1 MTLEQLRIFATV
13 AEMLHFT
20 RAAEVLHLSQPA
32 VSAAIAA
39 LEAEHGLRLFD
50 RIGRRVELTAAG
62 QLLHGRARAILAKV
76 EEAGTML
83 AELSGLSRGALR
95 LAASQTVGNHWLPP
109 RLLRFAGDYPGIRV
123 DLSIGNTEQVAE
135 AVRDGRAEL
144 GIAEG
149 AVTDPALVSEP
160 IEGDRLRLV
169 VGAGHPW
176 AALGRVDGG
185 ALAAGRWILR
195 EPGSGTRALFEAAMR
210 GVGVDPDG
218 LDVAMTLPGGG
229 VIRAALLAG
238 VGASVLS
245 DLIVAEDLAA
255 GRIVAL
261 EGLDLPARPFH
272 LLRHRDRYRSIAERA
287 FIRVAV
293 GNAASPALG
302 EGWDPRSGEGEG

>member
-62 QLLHGRARAILAKV
+62 DLLHAQARAILAKV

-95 LAASQTVGNHWLPP
+95 LAASQTVGNHWLAP
-109 RLLRFAGDYPGIRV
+109 RLLRFAEAYPGIRV

-149 AVTDPALVSEP
+149 AVTDSALVSEP

-169 VGAGHPW
+169 VGAAHPW
-176 AALGRVDGG
+176 AGLGRVGREEM
-185 ALAAGRWILR
+185 AAGRWIQR

-210 GVGVDPDG
+210 GVGLVPEA

-261 EGLDLPARPFH
+261 DGLDLPARPFH

-287 FIRVAV
+287 FVRSALDA
-293 GNAASPALG
+293 GQAPAST
-302 EGWDPRSGEGEG
+302 

>member
-62 QLLHGRARAILAKV
+62 QLLHGQARAILAKV

-95 LAASQTVGNHWLPP
+95 LAASQTVGNHWLPQ
-109 RLLRFAGDYPGIRV
+109 RLLRFAAAYPGIRV

-149 AVTDPALVSEP
+149 VVTDSALVSEP
-160 IEGDRLRLV
+160 VEGDRLRLV
-169 VGAGHPW
+169 VGGCHPW
-176 AALGRVDGG
+176 AGLGRVGRDEM
-185 ALAAGRWILR
+185 AAGRWILR
-195 EPGSGTRALFEAAMR
+195 EPGSGTRALFEAAVR
-210 GVGVDPDG
+210 GVGLDPGG
-218 LDVAMTLPGGG
+218 LDVAMTLPGGCI
-229 VIRAALLAG
+229 IREALLAG

-245 DLIVAEDLAA
+245 DLILADDLAA

-261 EGLDLPARPFH
+261 EGLDLPSRPFH
-272 LLRHRDRYRSIAERA
+272 LLRHRDRHRSLAERA
-287 FIRVAV
+287 FVRVAV
-293 GNAASPALG
+293 EAGQAPASP
-302 EGWDPRSGEGEG
+302 

>member
-1 MTLEQLRIFATV
+1 MEQLRIFATV

-62 QLLHGRARAILAKV
+62 QLLHGQARAILAKV

-109 RLLRFAGDYPGIRV
+109 RLLRFAEAYPGIRV

-149 AVTDPALVSEP
+149 VVTDSALVSEP
-160 IEGDRLRLV
+160 IDGDRLRLV
-169 VGAGHPW
+169 VGARHPW
-176 AALGRVDGG
+176 ASLGRVDRDT
-185 ALAAGRWILR
+185 LMAGRWILR
-195 EPGSGTRALFEAAMR
+195 ESGSGTRALFEAAIR
-210 GVGVDPDG
+210 GVGLDPGG
-218 LDVAMTLPGGG
+218 LEVAMTLPGGG
-229 VIRAALLAG
+229 IIRSALLAG
-238 VGASVLS
+238 VGVGVLS
-245 DLIVAEDLAA
+245 DLILAEDLAA

-261 EGLDLPARPFH
+261 EGLDLPSRPFH
-272 LLRHRDRYRSIAERA
+272 LVRHRDRHRSLAERA
-287 FIRVAV
+287 FVRSALE
-293 GNAASPALG
+293 AAQAM
-302 EGWDPRSGEGEG
+302 RSERTP

>member
-62 QLLHGRARAILAKV
+62 QLLHGQARAILAKV

-109 RLLRFAGDYPGIRV
+109 RLLRFAEAYPGIRV

-149 AVTDPALVSEP
+149 VVTDSALVSEP
-160 IEGDRLRLV
+160 IDGDRLRLV
-169 VGAGHPW
+169 VGARHPW
-176 AALGRVDGG
+176 ASLGRVDRDT
-185 ALAAGRWILR
+185 LAAGRWILR
-195 EPGSGTRALFEAAMR
+195 ESGSGTRALFEAAIR
-210 GVGVDPDG
+210 GVGLDPGG
-218 LDVAMTLPGGG
+218 LEVAMTLPGGG
-229 VIRAALLAG
+229 IIRSALLAG
-238 VGASVLS
+238 VGVGVLS
-245 DLIVAEDLAA
+245 DLILAEDVAA

-261 EGLDLPARPFH
+261 EGLDLPSRPFH
-272 LLRHRDRYRSIAERA
+272 LVRHRDRHRSLAERA
-287 FIRVAV
+287 FLRTALE
-293 GNAASPALG
+293 AAQAL
-302 EGWDPRSGEGEG
+302 RSERTP

>member
-1 MTLEQLRIFATV
+1 VTLEQLRIFATV

-62 QLLHGRARAILAKV
+62 QLLHGQARAILAKV
-76 EEAGTML
+76 DEAGTML

-95 LAASQTVGNHWLPP
+95 LAASQTVGNHWLPT
-109 RLLRFAGDYPGIRV
+109 RLLRFAAAYPGIRV

-149 AVTDPALVSEP
+149 VVTDPALVSEP
-160 IEGDRLRLV
+160 VEGDRLRLV
-169 VGAGHPW
+169 VGGSHPW
-176 AALGRVDGG
+176 AGLGRVGRDE
-185 ALAAGRWILR
+185 LAAGRWILR
-195 EPGSGTRALFEAAMR
+195 EPGSGTRALFELAVR
-210 GVGVDPDG
+210 GVGLDPAG

-229 VIRAALLAG
+229 MIRAALLAG

-245 DLIVAEDLAA
+245 DLMLTEDLAA

-261 EGLDLPARPFH
+261 EGLELPARPFH
-272 LLRHRDRYRSIAERA
+272 LVRHRDRYRSIAERA
-287 FIRVAV
+287 FVRVAV
-293 GNAASPALG
+293 ENTPSPAPG
-302 EGWDPRSGEGEG
+302 EGGDPRSGEGEG

>member
-20 RAAEVLHLSQPA
+20 RAAEMLHLSQPA

-62 QLLHGRARAILAKV
+62 RLLHGQARAILAKV

-109 RLLRFAGDYPGIRV
+109 RLLRFAGAYPGIRV
-123 DLSIGNTEQVAE
+123 DLFIGNTEQVAE

-149 AVTDPALVSEP
+149 AVTDAALVSEP
-160 IEGDRLRLV
+160 TEGDRLRLV

-176 AALGRVDGG
+176 AALGRVDP
-185 ALAAGRWILR
+185 AMLAAGRWILR
-195 EPGSGTRALFEAAMR
+195 EPGSGTRALFGAAIR
-210 GVGVDPDG
+210 GVGLDPDG

-238 VGASVLS
+238 LGASVLS

-287 FIRVAV
+287 FVRLAV
-293 GNAASPALG
+293 DDGPP
-302 EGWDPRSGEGEG
+302 PR

>member
-1 MTLEQLRIFATV
+1 MEQLRIFATV

-62 QLLHGRARAILAKV
+62 QLLHGQARSILAKV

-95 LAASQTVGNHWLPP
+95 LAASQTVGNHWLPLH
-109 RLLRFAGDYPGIRV
+109 LLRFAEAYPGIRV

-149 AVTDPALVSEP
+149 VVTDPLLVSEP
-160 IEGDRLRLV
+160 IAGDRLLLV

-176 AALGRVDGG
+176 AGLGRVDRDS
-185 ALAAGRWILR
+185 LTAGRWILR
-195 EPGSGTRALFEAAMR
+195 EPGSGTRALFEAALR
-210 GVGVDPDG
+210 ATGIDPG
-218 LDVAMTLPGGG
+218 ALDVAMTLPGGRI
-229 VIRAALLAG
+229 IRAALLAG

-245 DLIVAEDLAA
+245 DLILTEELAA

-261 EGLDLPARPFH
+261 EGLDLPSRPFH
-272 LLRHRDRYRSIAERA
+272 LVRHRDRHRSLAERA
-287 FIRVAV
+287 FVRSALEA
-293 GNAASPALG
+293 GQGPAS
-302 EGWDPRSGEGEG
+302 

>member
-1 MTLEQLRIFATV
+1 MTLEQLRIFAAV
-13 AEMLHFT
+13 ADALHFT
-20 RAAEVLHLSQPA
+20 RAAETLHLSQPA
-32 VSAAIAA
+32 VSAAVAA

-62 QLLHGRARAILAKV
+62 HLLRREARAILAKV

-83 AELSGLSRGALR
+83 AELSGLSRGTLR

-109 RLLRFAGDYPGIRV
+109 RLLRFAEAHPGIRI

-135 AVRDGRAEL
+135 AVRDGSAEL

-149 AVTDPALVSEP
+149 AVSDPALVSEP
-160 IEGDRLRLV
+160 IAGDRLRLV
-169 VGAGHPW
+169 VGGRHPW
-176 AALGRVDGG
+176 AALGRVGVTDM
-185 ALAAGRWILR
+185 AAGRWILR
-195 EPGSGTRALFEAAMR
+195 ESGSGTRALFESALRAA
-210 GVGVDPDG
+210 GLDPGG

-238 VGASVLS
+238 LGASVLS

-261 EGLDLPARPFH
+261 EGLELPARPFH
-272 LLRHRDRYRSIAERA
+272 LVRHRDRYRSIAERA
-287 FIRVAV
+287 FVRLAV
-293 GNAASPALG
+293 EAAPA
-302 EGWDPRSGEGEG
+302 SS

>member
-1 MTLEQLRIFATV
+1 VTLEQLRIFATV

-62 QLLHGRARAILAKV
+62 QLLHGQARAILAKV
-76 EEAGTML
+76 DEAGTML

-95 LAASQTVGNHWLPP
+95 LAASQTVGNHWLPT
-109 RLLRFAGDYPGIRV
+109 RLLRFAAAYPGIRV

-149 AVTDPALVSEP
+149 VVTDSALVSEP
-160 IEGDRLRLV
+160 VEGDRLRLV
-169 VGAGHPW
+169 VGGSHPW
-176 AALGRVDGG
+176 AGLGRVGRDE
-185 ALAAGRWILR
+185 LAAGRWILR
-195 EPGSGTRALFEAAMR
+195 EPGSGTRALFELAVR
-210 GVGVDPDG
+210 GVGLDPAG

-229 VIRAALLAG
+229 MIRAALLAG

-245 DLIVAEDLAA
+245 DLMLTEDLAA

-272 LLRHRDRYRSIAERA
+272 LVRHRDRYRSIAERA
-287 FIRVAV
+287 FVRVAV
-293 GNAASPALG
+293 EDIPSPPRG
-302 EGWDPRSGEGEG
+302 EG

>member
-62 QLLHGRARAILAKV
+62 HLLHGQARAILAKV

-83 AELSGLSRGALR
+83 AELSGLSRGSLR
-95 LAASQTVGNHWLPP
+95 LAASQTVGNHWLPL
-109 RLLRFAGDYPGIRV
+109 RLLRFAGAYPGIRV

-149 AVTDPALVSEP
+149 VVTDSSLVSEA
-160 IEGDRLRLV
+160 IDGDRLRLV

-176 AALGRVDGG
+176 ASLGRVDRDV
-185 ALAAGRWILR
+185 LAAGRWILR
-195 EPGSGTRALFEAAMR
+195 ESGSGTRAVFEAAILAA
-210 GVGVDPDG
+210 GLDPGG

-229 VIRAALLAG
+229 IIRSALLAG
-238 VGASVLS
+238 IGAGVLS
-245 DLIVAEDLAA
+245 DLILAEDLAA

-261 EGLDLPARPFH
+261 EGLDLPSRPFH
-272 LLRHRDRYRSIAERA
+272 LVRHRDRHRSLAERA
-287 FIRVAV
+287 FVRC
-293 GNAASPALG
+293 ALEAG
-302 EGWDPRSGEGEG
+302 

>member
-62 QLLHGRARAILAKV
+62 QLLHGQARAILAKV
-76 EEAGTML
+76 DEAGTML

-95 LAASQTVGNHWLPP
+95 LAASQTVGNHWLPL
-109 RLLRFAGDYPGIRV
+109 RLLRFAVAYPGIRV

-149 AVTDPALVSEP
+149 VVTDSALVSEP
-160 IEGDRLRLV
+160 VEGDRLRLV
-169 VGAGHPW
+169 VGGTHPW
-176 AALGRVDGG
+176 AGLGRVGRDE
-185 ALAAGRWILR
+185 LAAGRWILR
-195 EPGSGTRALFEAAMR
+195 EPGSGTRALFEAAVR
-210 GVGVDPDG
+210 GAGLDPGG

-229 VIRAALLAG
+229 MIRAALLAG
-238 VGASVLS
+238 LGASVLS
-245 DLIVAEDLAA
+245 DLMLTEDLAA

-272 LLRHRDRYRSIAERA
+272 LVRHRDRYRSIAERA
-287 FIRVAV
+287 FVRVAV
-293 GNAASPALG
+293 EDFHSPVLG
-302 EGWDPRSGEGEG
+302 KGRIA

>member
-62 QLLHGRARAILAKV
+62 QLLHGQARAILAKV

-83 AELSGLSRGALR
+83 AELSGLSRGSLR

-109 RLLRFAGDYPGIRV
+109 RLLRFAEAYPGIRV

-149 AVTDPALVSEP
+149 AVADPALVSEP

-169 VGAGHPW
+169 VGGSHPW
-176 AALGRVDGG
+176 AALGRVDRE

-195 EPGSGTRALFEAAMR
+195 EPGSGTRALFEVAMR
-210 GVGVDPDG
+210 GAGVEPAG

-238 VGASVLS
+238 IGASVLS

-287 FIRVAV
+287 FVRVAV
-293 GNAASPALG
+293 GDIPSPSRG
-302 EGWDPRSGEGEG
+302 EG

>member
-62 QLLHGRARAILAKV
+62 DLLHAQARAILAKV

-95 LAASQTVGNHWLPP
+95 LAASQTVGNHWLAP
-109 RLLRFAGDYPGIRV
+109 RLLRFAEAYPGIRV

-149 AVTDPALVSEP
+149 AVTDSALVSEP

-169 VGAGHPW
+169 VGAAHPW
-176 AALGRVDGG
+176 AGLGRVGREEM
-185 ALAAGRWILR
+185 AAGRWIQR

-210 GVGVDPDG
+210 GVGLAPET

-261 EGLDLPARPFH
+261 DGLDLPARPFH

-287 FIRVAV
+287 FVRSALDA
-293 GNAASPALG
+293 GQAPAST
-302 EGWDPRSGEGEG
+302 

>member
-20 RAAEVLHLSQPA
+20 RAAEALRLSQPA

-62 QLLHGRARAILAKV
+62 RLLHGQARAILAKV

-83 AELSGLSRGALR
+83 FELSGLSRGLLR
-95 LAASQTVGNHWLPP
+95 LAASQTVGSHWLPP
-109 RLLRFAGDYPGIRV
+109 RLLRFAAAHPGIRV

-144 GIAEG
+144 GIVEG
-149 AVTDPALVSEP
+149 AVSDSALIGEP

-176 AALGRVDGG
+176 ARLGRVGPDDI
-185 ALAAGRWILR
+185 AAGRWILR
-195 EPGSGTRALFEAAMR
+195 EPGSGTRALFEAA
-210 GVGVDPDG
+210 VDRMG
-218 LDVAMTLPGGG
+218 LDPGGLEVAMTLPGGA

-261 EGLDLPARPFH
+261 EGLELPARPFH
-272 LLRHRDRYRSIAERA
+272 LLRHRDRHRSLAERA
-287 FIRVAV
+287 FV
-293 GNAASPALG
+293 GGALEAGAFPASP
-302 EGWDPRSGEGEG
+302 

>member
-20 RAAEVLHLSQPA
+20 RAAEMLHLSQPA

-62 QLLHGRARAILAKV
+62 HLLHGQARAILAKV

-83 AELSGLSRGALR
+83 AEMSGLSRGSLR
-95 LAASQTVGNHWLPP
+95 LAASQTVGNHWLPS
-109 RLLRFAGDYPGIRV
+109 RLLRFAVAYPGIRV

-149 AVTDPALVSEP
+149 AVTDSSLISEP
-160 IEGDRLRLV
+160 IDGDRLRLV
-169 VGAGHPW
+169 VGASHPW
-176 AALGRVDGG
+176 ASLGRVDRD

-195 EPGSGTRALFEAAMR
+195 ESGSGTRALFEAAIR
-210 GVGVDPDG
+210 GAGLDPGG

-229 VIRAALLAG
+229 IIRSALLAG
-238 VGASVLS
+238 VGAGVLS
-245 DLIVAEDLAA
+245 DLILAEDLAA

-261 EGLDLPARPFH
+261 EGLDLPSRPFH
-272 LLRHRDRYRSIAERA
+272 LVRHRDRHRSLAERA
-287 FIRVAV
+287 FVRSALEADQAV
-293 GNAASPALG
+293 
-302 EGWDPRSGEGEG
+302 RSERMP

>member
-62 QLLHGRARAILAKV
+62 QLLHGQARAILAKV

-95 LAASQTVGNHWLPP
+95 LAASQTVGNHWLP
-109 RLLRFAGDYPGIRV
+109 RHLLRFAEAYPGIRV

-149 AVTDPALVSEP
+149 VVTDPLLVSEA
-160 IEGDRLRLV
+160 IEGDRLLLV

-176 AALGRVDGG
+176 AKLRRVDRD

-195 EPGSGTRALFEAAMR
+195 EPGSGTRALFEAAIR
-210 GVGVDPDG
+210 AIGIDPG
-218 LDVAMTLPGGG
+218 ALDIAMTLPGGRI
-229 VIRAALLAG
+229 IRAALLAG

-245 DLIVAEDLAA
+245 DLILMEDLAA

-261 EGLDLPARPFH
+261 EGLDLPSRPFH
-272 LLRHRDRYRSIAERA
+272 LVRHRDRYRSLAERA
-287 FIRVAV
+287 FVRSALEA
-293 GNAASPALG
+293 GQGPAS
-302 EGWDPRSGEGEG
+302 

>member
-62 QLLHGRARAILAKV
+62 QLLHGQARAILAKV

-95 LAASQTVGNHWLPP
+95 LAASQTVGNHWLAP
-109 RLLRFAGDYPGIRV
+109 RLLRFAEAYPGIRV

-149 AVTDPALVSEP
+149 AVTDPALVSDQ

-176 AALGRVDGG
+176 AGLGRVDRDG
-185 ALAAGRWILR
+185 LAAGRWILR

-210 GVGVDPDG
+210 SVGLEPGG

-245 DLIVAEDLAA
+245 DLIVAEDLSA

-287 FIRVAV
+287 FVRVAV
-293 GNAASPALG
+293 EAGQEPAST
-302 EGWDPRSGEGEG
+302 

>member
-62 QLLHGRARAILAKV
+62 QVLHGQARAILMKV
-76 EEAGTML
+76 EEAATML
-83 AELSGLSRGALR
+83 AELSGLSRGSLR
-95 LAASQTVGNHWLPP
+95 LAASQTVGNHWLPQ
-109 RLLRFAGDYPGIRV
+109 RLLRFADAYPGIRV

-144 GIAEG
+144 GVAEG
-149 AVTDPALVSEP
+149 AVADSALCSEP

-169 VGAGHPW
+169 VGASHPW
-176 AALGRVDGG
+176 AGRGRVDREM
-185 ALAAGRWILR
+185 LAAGRWILR
-195 EPGSGTRALFEAAMR
+195 EPGSGTRALFETAMR
-210 GVGVDPDG
+210 GVGVEPDG

-229 VIRAALLAG
+229 MIRAALLAG
-238 VGASVLS
+238 IGASILS
-245 DLIVAEDLAA
+245 DLIVADDLAS

-272 LLRHRDRYRSIAERA
+272 LLRHRDRHRSLAERA
-287 FIRVAV
+287 FVRSALN
-293 GNAASPALG
+293 GGPASA
-302 EGWDPRSGEGEG
+302 SC

>member
-62 QLLHGRARAILAKV
+62 QLLHGQARAILAKV

-95 LAASQTVGNHWLPP
+95 LAASQTVGNHWLPT
-109 RLLRFAGDYPGIRV
+109 RLLRFAAAYPGIRV

-149 AVTDPALVSEP
+149 VVTDSALVSEP
-160 IEGDRLRLV
+160 VEGDRLRLV
-169 VGAGHPW
+169 VGGSHPW
-176 AALGRVDGG
+176 AGLGRVGRDE
-185 ALAAGRWILR
+185 LAAGRWILR
-195 EPGSGTRALFEAAMR
+195 EPGSGTRALFELAVR
-210 GVGVDPDG
+210 GVGLDPAG

-229 VIRAALLAG
+229 MIRAALLAG

-245 DLIVAEDLAA
+245 DLMLTEDLAA

-261 EGLDLPARPFH
+261 EGLELPARPFH
-272 LLRHRDRYRSIAERA
+272 LVRHRDRYRSIAERA
-287 FIRVAV
+287 FVRVAV
-293 GNAASPALG
+293 DDIPSPSRGL
-302 EGWDPRSGEGEG
+302 

>member
-62 QLLHGRARAILAKV
+62 QLLHGQARAILAKV

-95 LAASQTVGNHWLPP
+95 LAASQTVGNHWLAP
-109 RLLRFAGDYPGIRV
+109 RLLRFAEAYPGIRV

-149 AVTDPALVSEP
+149 AVADSALVSEP

-169 VGAGHPW
+169 VGASHPW
-176 AALGRVDGG
+176 AGLGREI
-185 ALAAGRWILR
+185 GR
-195 EPGSGTRALFEAAMR
+195 AH
-210 GVGVDPDG
+210 V
-218 LDVAMTLPGGG
+218 
-229 VIRAALLAG
+229 
-238 VGASVLS
+238 
-245 DLIVAEDLAA
+245 
-255 GRIVAL
+255 
-261 EGLDLPARPFH
+261 
-272 LLRHRDRYRSIAERA
+272 
-287 FIRVAV
+287 
-293 GNAASPALG
+293 
-302 EGWDPRSGEGEG
+302 

>member
-62 QLLHGRARAILAKV
+62 DLLHAQARAILAKV

-95 LAASQTVGNHWLPP
+95 LAASQTVGNHWLAP
-109 RLLRFAGDYPGIRV
+109 RLLRFAAAYPGIRV

-144 GIAEG
+144 GIVEG
-149 AVTDPALVSEP
+149 AVAESALVSEP

-176 AALGRVDGG
+176 AGLGRVGREEM
-185 ALAAGRWILR
+185 AAGRWIQR

-210 GVGVDPDG
+210 GVGLAPDA

-261 EGLDLPARPFH
+261 DGLDLPARPFH

-287 FIRVAV
+287 FVRSVLEA
-293 GNAASPALG
+293 GQAPASN
-302 EGWDPRSGEGEG
+302 

>member
-62 QLLHGRARAILAKV
+62 DLLHAQARAILAKV

-95 LAASQTVGNHWLPP
+95 LAASQTVGNHWLAP
-109 RLLRFAGDYPGIRV
+109 RLLRFAEAYPGIRV

-149 AVTDPALVSEP
+149 AVTDSALVSEP

-169 VGAGHPW
+169 VGAAHPW
-176 AALGRVDGG
+176 AGLGRVGREEM
-185 ALAAGRWILR
+185 AAGRWIQR

-210 GVGVDPDG
+210 GVGLAPDA

-261 EGLDLPARPFH
+261 DGLDLPARPFH

-287 FIRVAV
+287 FVRSALDA
-293 GNAASPALG
+293 GQAPAST
-302 EGWDPRSGEGEG
+302 